1 MILLINQHKG
11 EWSELIANI
20 TDFVENSD
28 PKYFTMVL
36 TIDQPITNDQ
46 LIEFKELFGRYK
58 NLITVMNNENHGLSQ
73 ARLTSFKAALESG
86 LEFSHTIF
94 WCTNSKLSHRLDKR
108 LHDWIISESGNIGLI
123 PCRYF
128 GDKLFDR
135 VPFNHL
141 RVTISEYLS
150 NTAKEDYT
158 LCFNSE
164 LLKKEIYHHHN
175 EPYYPEDLLI
185 MKLAIKSGS
194 DLRIIPIELQT
205 AWYNP
210 GGMSMNFNRK
220 FQLDNRRGFHER
232 AEYALS
238 NFMSGNLILSMDVLK
253 TYAYDYVTLG
263 VPNLKQFDGTPIL
276 SILQWA
282 LMKWT
287 LDKDHDNQLKF
298 IDENDHQQ

>member
-36 TIDQPITNDQ
+36 TIDQPVTNDQ
-46 LIEFKELFGRYK
+46 QIEFKKLFDK
-58 NLITVMNNENHGLSQ
+58 HTNVIATISDKTQGLSIS
-73 ARLTSFKAALESG
+73 RVTSLKLAVQLG
-86 LEFSHTIF
+86 LEFSHVLF
-94 WCTNSKLSHRLDKR
+94 WCTNSKLNHRLDKDI
-108 LHDWIISESGNIGLI
+108 HDLIITESSNIILI
-123 PCRYF
+123 PCKYE
-128 GDKLFDR
+128 GDKIFDR
-135 VPFNHL
+135 VPFHRN
-141 RVTISEYLS
+141 RITISEYLS
-150 NTAKEDYT
+150 NTYKEDYT
-158 LCFNSE
+158 LCFTRDS
-164 LLKKEIYHHHN
+164 LSKVILYPHN

-185 MKLAIKSGS
+185 MKIAIKSGC
-194 DLRIIPIELQT
+194 DLTILPIELQIS
-205 AWYNP
+205 WYNP
-210 GGMSMNFNRK
+210 KGMSMNFNRK

-238 NFMSGNLILSMDVLK
+238 NFMNGKLILSMDVLK

-276 SILQWA
+276 PVLQWA

-287 LDKDHDNQLKF
+287 LDKDHDNMIAF
-298 IDENDHQQ
+298 IDENDHQ